1 MVLRRGGARAA
12 RIWSAKEKGDEAA
25 MAALIATRERE
36 GGGLGAS
43 MQRSEKKGGLG
54 VDGEWSGG
62 GCGMRPSNVC
72 GSPRVTVSGRAR
84 ERRVTG
90 EVREGAGR

>member
-1 MVLRRGGARAA
+1 
-12 RIWSAKEKGDEAA
+12 
-25 MAALIATRERE
+25 
-36 GGGLGAS
+36 

-54 VDGEWSGG
+54 VDGEWSAS
-62 GCGMRPSNVC
+62 GCAMRPSDVG
-72 GSPRVTVSGRAR
+72 GSPRVTVPGRAR